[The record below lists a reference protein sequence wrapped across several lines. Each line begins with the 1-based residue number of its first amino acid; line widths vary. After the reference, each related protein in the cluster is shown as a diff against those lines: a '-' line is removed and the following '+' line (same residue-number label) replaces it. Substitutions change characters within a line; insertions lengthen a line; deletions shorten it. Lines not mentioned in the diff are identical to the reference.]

1 MSSLCPSLAPA
12 ISRTAAAAFAARQQR
27 AHQLVANRGISRAAA
42 EDKLRPWLAIAC
54 LAGADLPELAEPLAQ
69 LRETGTDGAAIFSDA
84 QARALVAD
92 HICPRARW
100 ARLLGRARDGALIA
114 ADRFT
119 PAGGARRS
127 PADAAAHDAAL
138 SDARGLMLL
147 AAAFAADPNG
157 RHHVPPFLTKEPA

>member
-1 MSSLCPSLAPA
+1 MSSFTPA
-12 ISRTAAAAFAARQQR
+12 ISRTAAAAFADRQQR
-27 AHQLVANRGISRAAA
+27 ARQLVANRGISRAAA

-84 QARALVAD
+84 QARAVIAD
-92 HICPRARW
+92 QICARARW
-100 ARLLGRARDGALIA
+100 APMLGRARDEAQRA

-119 PAGGARRS
+119 PAGAARRT
-127 PADAAAHDAAL
+127 PAQEDERQAAL
-138 SDARGLMLL
+138 TAARDLMAL

-157 RHHVPPFLTKEPA
+157 RHHVPPCFHKEPA

>member
-1 MSSLCPSLAPA
+1 METPNPA
-12 ISRTAAAAFAARQQR
+12 ISRTAAAAFADRQQR
-27 AHQLVANRGISRAAA
+27 ARQLVANRGISRAAA

-69 LRETGTDGAAIFSDA
+69 LRTSGPAGEDIFSDA

-100 ARLLGRARDGALIA
+100 APMLGRARDEALRA

-119 PAGGARRS
+119 PAGAARSTPGLEAERE
-127 PADAAAHDAAL
+127 AAL
-138 SDARGLMLL
+138 TAARDLMRL

-157 RHHVPPFLTKEPA
+157 RHHVPPCFHKEPI